1 MLTNSLNKIMR
12 VAFWSI
18 IIWLFIRIFIF
29 QIYKVPS
36 ASMNNTLKE
45 GDYILVNKLAYG
57 TRIPITPLALPI
69 GNTYI
74 DWIQIPYFR
83 IPGFTNVAHND
94 IIVFNFPLDDDSPID
109 HRQEYVKRCIG
120 LPGDTIQINNGIVS
134 IDNKKNIES
143 ENILFIFD
151 AKKNRL
157 SIDSSVYSPTVFP
170 NSSSIKW
177 NADNLGPLYIPKKGE
192 NILLTKKNILLY
204 KRVIEK
210 HENNSMKITN
220 DSVFINNQ
228 FRITYSFK
236 MNYYFTM
243 GDNRYNSIDSRFWG
257 FVPENHLIGR
267 VSE

>member
-1 MLTNSLNKIMR
+1 MR

-18 IIWLFIRIFIF
+18 IVWLFIRIFIF
-29 QIYKVPS
+29 QIFKIPT

-57 TRIPITPLALPI
+57 TRIPITPLSLPI

-74 DWIQIPYFR
+74 DWIQIPYLR
-83 IPGFTNVAHND
+83 IPGYTDVAYND
-94 IIVFNFPLDDDSPID
+94 IIVFNFPLEEDSPVD

-120 LPGDTIQINNGIVS
+120 LPGDTIQIIEGVVFVNS
-134 IDNKKNIES
+134 KKITES
-143 ENILFIFD
+143 ENILFLLD
-151 AKKNRL
+151 AQKKRL
-157 SIDSSVYSPTVFP
+157 LIDSSVYSPAVFP
-170 NSSSIKW
+170 NSSEIKW
-177 NADNLGPLYIPKKGE
+177 NADNFGSLYIPKKNE
-192 NILLTKKNILLY
+192 TIALTKNNIILY

-210 HENNSMKITN
+210 HENNTLKLKN
-220 DSVFINNQ
+220 DSVFINDQ
-228 FRITYSFK
+228 FCKSYTFK
-236 MNYYFTM
+236 MDYYFSL